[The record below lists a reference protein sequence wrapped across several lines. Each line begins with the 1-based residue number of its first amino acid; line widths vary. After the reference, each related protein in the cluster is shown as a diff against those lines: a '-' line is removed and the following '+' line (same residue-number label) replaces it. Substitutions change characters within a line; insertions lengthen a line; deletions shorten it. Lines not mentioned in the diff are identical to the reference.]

1 MTIFIQ
7 FLFILILVSGSGAT
21 AYVPHALLV
30 VSDDEEEDLSVGRES
45 RIEQLARKMME
56 KVDEEIAAK
65 KVNDRK
71 RHPSEPTP
79 RWNKK
84 DLFE

>member
-1 MTIFIQ
+1 MTNNNFDLRKFIIFLQ
-7 FLFILILVSGSGAT
+7 FSGNGVT
-21 AYVPHALLV
+21 TYVPHAMVV
-30 VSDDEEEDLSVGRES
+30 VSDDDDEDLSVGRES

-79 RWNKK
+79 R
-84 DLFE
+84 